1 MRCEVFNLRKPGVE
15 MSTHDYLNGLTLEQ
29 LIYAR
34 DRADAMIKA
43 KQAEKKRVVW
53 CIEDDG
59 VRLHFF
65 PADRYVEAAETL
77 LAEAKKN
84 EAAGKSAS
92 EKALSLL
99 PEYVRESEYA
109 LYETEFPPAKGK
121 GEK

>member
-1 MRCEVFNLRKPGVE
+1 

-34 DRADAMIKA
+34 DRAAAMIKA

-53 CIEDDG
+53 CVEDDG

-77 LAEAKKN
+77 LEEAKKN
-84 EAAGKSAS
+84 EAAGRRAD

-99 PEYVRESEYA
+99 PEYVRESEYHQ
-109 LYETEFPPAKGK
+109 YESEFPPPKGDV
-121 GEK
+121 